1 MNELNEVY
9 ASYDSKNREYS
20 KEEYAE
26 YKRKEKEQ
34 VYQMIDTTAE
44 QVVKDGNVFQKY
56 LDSQSKFDN
65 YSVGNALLVTAQMPQ
80 ATQLRDYES
89 WKNAGAYLKK
99 FPKFV
104 KILEPRR

>member
-44 QVVKDGNVFQKY
+44 QVVKDGNVFQLFGRKCFA
-56 LDSQSKFDN
+56 S
-65 YSVGNALLVTAQMPQ
+65 YSTNATSN
-80 ATQLRDYES
+80 TIKRLRKLEKCWS
-89 WKNAGAYLKK
+89 IFKK
-99 FPKFV
+99 V
-104 KILEPRR
+104 S